1 MLDLSSLP
9 LLKPELLLSAE
20 PLPPPPPGPV
30 RFAMPDWPE
39 RERPTVL
46 RECLA
51 RLGLHYE
58 IEHLRDVPFHV
69 DFSLNPLP
77 GLVMGMGS
85 MHGSSNRR
93 TRKHVEDSTDDA
105 VLIVN
110 LRGQHLIEQRDK
122 ELVLGDGEAAFVSA
136 ADPSCFTHKPP
147 GTMIALRFPKARFAP
162 LLRDPDG
169 SYMRRIGGDSEGL
182 KFLTSYLGLSWDRRT
197 TTSTELQSAMVN
209 HVFELMSIMAG
220 ATRDAGHAAEEGGL
234 RAARLHLIKQDIA
247 ENLDQFDLSVTA
259 LASRHRC
266 TPRLLQRLFEAEGTT
281 FTEYVLAQR
290 LAWAHR
296 ALVDPR
302 RARVKI
308 STLAYDCGFSDLS
321 YFYRVF
327 RRHYGVSPSDVRAQ
341 VRWNTVEVGRPR
353 G

>member
-1 MLDLSSLP
+1 
-9 LLKPELLLSAE
+9 
-20 PLPPPPPGPV
+20 
-30 RFAMPDWPE
+30 
-39 RERPTVL
+39 
-46 RECLA
+46 
-51 RLGLHYE
+51 
-58 IEHLRDVPFHV
+58 
-69 DFSLNPLP
+69 
-77 GLVMGMGS
+77 
-85 MHGSSNRR
+85 
-93 TRKHVEDSTDDA
+93 
-105 VLIVN
+105 
-110 LRGQHLIEQRDK
+110 
-122 ELVLGDGEAAFVSA
+122 
-136 ADPSCFTHKPP
+136 
-147 GTMIALRFPKARFAP
+147 
-162 LLRDPDG
+162 
-169 SYMRRIGGDSEGL
+169 MRRIGGDSEGL

-220 ATRDAGHAAEEGGL
+220 ATPDAGHAAEEGGL
-234 RAARLHLIKQDIA
+234 RSARLHLIKQDIA

-290 LAWAHR
+290 LAWAHQ

>member
-1 MLDLSSLP
+1 
-9 LLKPELLLSAE
+9 
-20 PLPPPPPGPV
+20 
-30 RFAMPDWPE
+30 
-39 RERPTVL
+39 
-46 RECLA
+46 
-51 RLGLHYE
+51 
-58 IEHLRDVPFHV
+58 
-69 DFSLNPLP
+69 
-77 GLVMGMGS
+77 

-169 SYMRRIGGDSEGL
+169 CYMRRIGGDSEGL

-234 RAARLHLIKQDIA
+234 RSARLHLIKQDIA

>member
-1 MLDLSSLP
+1 MLDLSALP

-20 PLPPPPPGPV
+20 PLPAPPPGPV
-30 RFAMPDWPE
+30 RFAMHDWPE

-51 RLGLHYE
+51 RLGLNYE
-58 IEHLRDVPFHV
+58 IERLQDMPFQVDV
-69 DFSLNPLP
+69 SLNPLP
-77 GLVMGMGS
+77 GLIMGMGS
-85 MHGSSNRR
+85 MHGSRNRR

-110 LRGQHLIEQRDK
+110 LRGEHLIEQRGK
-122 ELVLGDGEAAFVSA
+122 ELVLGDGEAALVSA
-136 ADPSCFTHKPP
+136 ADPSSFTHKPP
-147 GTMIALRFPKARFAP
+147 GNMIALRFPKARFAP
-162 LLRDPDG
+162 LLRDPG
-169 SYMRRIGGDSEGL
+169 ACYMRRIPGDADGL
-182 KFLTSYLGLSWDRRT
+182 KLLTSYIGLAWDERT
-197 TTSTELQSAMVN
+197 TTSVELQSAMVS
-209 HVFELMSIMAG
+209 HVFELMSVMMG
-220 ATRDAGHAAEEGGL
+220 ATRDAVQAAEEGGL
-234 RAARLHLIKQDIA
+234 RAARLHAIKQDIA

-290 LAWAHR
+290 LARAHR
-296 ALVDPR
+296 ILVDPR
-302 RARVKI
+302 RARGKV

-341 VRWNTVEVGRPR
+341 ARWSGRQD
-353 G
+353 